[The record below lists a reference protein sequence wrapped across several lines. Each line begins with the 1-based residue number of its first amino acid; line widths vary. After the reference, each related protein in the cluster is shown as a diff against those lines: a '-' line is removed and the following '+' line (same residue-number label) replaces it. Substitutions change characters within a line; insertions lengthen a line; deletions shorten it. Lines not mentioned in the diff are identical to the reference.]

1 MKKRAFF
8 LASVPLAICAL
19 AAQAFSFFLI
29 FVAVADAVGQF
40 WTQTYFPQ
48 IYQPTF
54 SAQVQPSTT
63 QSFYWIVCALFLAGS
78 LFALSSL
85 ASVILSF
92 RRRESGWRFITVT
105 LLLLYLGSWLPLV
118 FRNQL

>member
-1 MKKRAFF
+1 MKKRVFF
-8 LASVPLAICAL
+8 LASLPLAICAL
-19 AAQAFSFFLI
+19 AAQAVSFLLI

-40 WTQTYFPQ
+40 WTLTYFPQ

-54 SAQVQPSTT
+54 SAQAQPSAT
-63 QSFYWIVCALFLAGS
+63 QSFYWIVSALFLAGS

-105 LLLLYLGSWLPLV
+105 
-118 FRNQL
+118 